1 MARDCLR
8 AVAARQAQ
16 PLPPFRA
23 EDQSSG
29 QTGSRRSSEASADG
43 APATAPAQVK
53 IASQWSSGRFA
64 SAELAPDDV
73 FAAQV
78 GLLAE
83 IECPRHGGP
92 HAVRGRPCRS
102 PAIRHRHHFVPV
114 VGALRDVGGIVEI
127 IELAGIFGYA
137 YIGLVVL
144 VE

>member
-1 MARDCLR
+1 MARGCWR

-43 APATAPAQVK
+43 APATAPGQVR
-53 IASQWSSGRFA
+53 IASQWSNGRFA

-78 GLLAE
+78 VLLAE
-83 IECPRHGGP
+83 IECPRHGAP
-92 HAVRGRPCRS
+92 HPVRGRPCRS
-102 PAIRHRHHFVPV
+102 PAIRHRHHFLPV
-114 VGALRDVGGIVEI
+114 VGALRAEVGMV
-127 IELAGIFGYA
+127 Y
-137 YIGLVVL
+137 YIALG
-144 VE
+144 